1 MHRGR
6 AVRSDGPRPARAPV
20 AEHVLPLQR
29 RNRAAAKHVAAGDRA
44 PAVVVPVLRHRVGL
58 GGAARAALQIVGA
71 LAPAPAEVE
80 TAHPRRG
87 VVNLLHRVLPHV
99 ADPHVAGGAIER
111 EPPWV
116 AQTDGPD
123 LGAPLRGARERV
135 ACGNGVRQAR
145 VAVRHV
151 DAEDLRQ
158 PRGGVGAVVV
168 GILLAA
174 AIAKADVQHAVG
186 PELQVAAIVVGV
198 RLVLGQHHA
207 GRAGVDASGVGSGS
221 ELHNP
226 GVALQVGVVDV
237 EAARRGEVGREGQA
251 QKALL
256 DADRTDAVADVE
268 PRAPRSALRRDGP
281 DNACL
286 RHHQQALL
294 TRGLCHI
301 QCSIE
306 PMAHGHEPNGGR
318 RRRGGERGEN
328 AQKDRSRHHVRR

>member
-186 PELQVAAIVVGV
+186 PELQVAAVVIGV
-198 RLVLGQHHA
+198 GLVLGQHHA
-207 GRAGVDASGVGSGS
+207 RGAPINTRGVRAGA
-221 ELHNP
+221 ELHHA
-226 GVALQVGVVDV
+226 GVAITVGVVDV
-237 EAARRGEVGREGQA
+237 EAARRGEVRGEGQA
-251 QKALL
+251 QEPLL
-256 DADRTDAVADVE
+256 DVIRPNSVADVE
-268 PRAPRSALRRDGP
+268 PRPARRALRRNGP
-281 DNACL
+281 DDARL
-286 RHHQQALL
+286 RDHQQALL
-294 TRGLCHI
+294 AGGLRHVQRTVEAVANRG
-301 QCSIE
+301 E
-306 PMAHGHEPNGGR
+306 PDGR
-318 RRRGGERGEN
+318 RRRRGDERGDY
-328 AQKDRSRHHVRR
+328 AQGDRSRHHARR